1 MACTQAEITSTQLH
15 ALTQACSQ
23 AQSRTEVVQID
34 IDKNALGEV
43 ICKRADALPAAVV
56 AMAASSRGKRIRYVL
71 GPTTEYCV
79 GRCAHPVLVYHC

>member
-1 MACTQAEITSTQLH
+1 M
-15 ALTQACSQ
+15 Q
-23 AQSRTEVVQID
+23 AQSKAEVVQKD
-34 IDKNALGEV
+34 IDKNALGEA
-43 ICKRADALPAAVV
+43 ICKRADDLPAAVV